1 MGFMALT
8 IKWFTTTFLPR
19 EKKEASI
26 TKYMK
31 RYKLSYPLFKN
42 FKAIFFYAGIL
53 KEVCHVY
60 WVKHL
65 GLLLQ

>member
-1 MGFMALT
+1 MCFMAL
-8 IKWFTTTFLPR
+8 IIQWFTTMFLPR

-26 TKYMK
+26 TKYIK
-31 RYKLSYPLFKN
+31 RYKLSYLLFKN

-60 WVKHL
+60 
-65 GLLLQ
+65 